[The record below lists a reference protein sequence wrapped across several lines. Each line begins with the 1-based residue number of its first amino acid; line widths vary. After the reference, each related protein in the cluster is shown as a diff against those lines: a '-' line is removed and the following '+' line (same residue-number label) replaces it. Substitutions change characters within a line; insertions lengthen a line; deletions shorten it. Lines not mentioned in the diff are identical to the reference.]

1 MSLALEDK
9 SSILNP
15 RRRISLESE
24 GILSK
29 QTPAFTWT
37 PWQSKICS
45 KFLISEFEQVNSPT
59 PTWISIRKQAS
70 MLPAK
75 IQQNLQGDRPLGAKI
90 MRPFHM
96 DLFFTRPNPLQ
107 AVQIGT
113 LISSCQKQ
121 SGPNWITCSNFK
133 ATYNTY
139 LNISSLRMEQIYI
152 HGNFRWLTA
161 STALKFCRCAWCL
174 L

>member
-75 IQQNLQGDRPLGAKI
+75 IQQNLQGDRPLGAKLCVHSI
-90 MRPFHM
+90 
-96 DLFFTRPNPLQ
+96 
-107 AVQIGT
+107 
-113 LISSCQKQ
+113 
-121 SGPNWITCSNFK
+121 W
-133 ATYNTY
+133 TY
-139 LNISSLRMEQIYI
+139 SSLGPILCRLSKLAHWFPAAKNNLDQTELHVVTSKLHII
-152 HGNFRWLTA
+152 LTWI
-161 STALKFCRCAWCL
+161 FL